1 MLKIVRELA
10 VDNPLV
16 LKIIMGVIALTFV
29 ITMGWWGI
37 QMPGQNVVITVNK
50 HEIEVQEYRRSYNQ
64 AIDYY
69 RELYKDQFNAEM
81 IEKMKV
87 RDKVMEDLVA
97 RELWIEKAGELG
109 IRVSDE
115 ELRDNI
121 MKMKVFH
128 KDGMFN
134 RTLYDRLLA
143 SNRLTTQG
151 FEVAQRKEIIIEK
164 AKRIIKD
171 SVSVSDKEV
180 NDTFPLNITGSK
192 EAVVQRPAEE
202 MQRLKKFLQFQKQEK
217 AVNAYAAAMRGQ
229 AKINVNKELL

>member
-1 MLKIVRELA
+1 MLKIIRELA

-37 QMPGQNVVITVNK
+37 KMPGQNVVITVNN
-50 HEIEVQEYRRSYNQ
+50 HEIEVQEYRRAYNQ

-69 RELYKDQFNAEM
+69 RDLYKDEFNAEM

-87 RDKVMEDLVA
+87 RDRVMEDLVA
-97 RELWIEKAGELG
+97 RELWLEKADELG
-109 IRVSDE
+109 LRVSDE
-115 ELRDNI
+115 ELRDSI

-128 KDGMFN
+128 KDGVFN

-151 FEVAQRKEIIIEK
+151 FEDAQRKEIIIEK

-171 SVSVSDKEV
+171 SVSVSAEEV

-192 EAVVQRPAEE
+192 EVAVQRPAEE

-229 AKINVNKELL
+229 AKIKVNKELL

>member
-50 HEIEVQEYRRSYNQ
+50 HEIEVQEYRRAYNQ

-69 RELYKDQFNAEM
+69 RELYKGEFNAEM
-81 IEKMKV
+81 IEKMKI

-171 SVSVSDKEV
+171 SVSVSDEEV

-192 EAVVQRPAEE
+192 EVSVQRPIEE

>member
-50 HEIEVQEYRRSYNQ
+50 HEIEVQEYRRAYNQ

-115 ELRDNI
+115 ELRDSI
-121 MKMKVFH
+121 IKMKIFH
-128 KDGMFN
+128 KDGVFN

-217 AVNAYAAAMRGQ
+217 AVNAYAVAMRAQ

>member
-50 HEIEVQEYRRSYNQ
+50 HEIEVQEYRRAYNQ

-171 SVSVSDKEV
+171 SVSVSDEEV

-192 EAVVQRPAEE
+192 EVSVQRPIEE

>member
-171 SVSVSDKEV
+171 SVSVSDEEV

>member
-16 LKIIMGVIALTFV
+16 LKIIMGIIALTFV

-50 HEIEVQEYRRSYNQ
+50 HEIEVQEYRRAYNQ

-87 RDKVMEDLVA
+87 KDKVMENLVA
-97 RELWIEKAGELG
+97 RELWLEKAGELG

-151 FEVAQRKEIIIEK
+151 FEDAQRKELLMEK
-164 AKRIIKD
+164 AKRLIKD
-171 SVSVSDKEV
+171 SVSVSDDEV
-180 NDTFPLNITGSK
+180 NDTFPLNLTGGKGVIT
-192 EAVVQRPAEE
+192 ERPVDE

-229 AKINVNKELL
+229 AKIKVNKELL

>member
-1 MLKIVRELA
+1 
-10 VDNPLV
+10 
-16 LKIIMGVIALTFV
+16 
-29 ITMGWWGI
+29 
-37 QMPGQNVVITVNK
+37 MPGQNVVITVNK

-69 RELYKDQFNAEM
+69 RELYKGEFNAEM
-81 IEKMKV
+81 IEKMKI

-217 AVNAYAAAMRGQ
+217 AVNAYAVAMRAQ

>member
-37 QMPGQNVVITVNK
+37 QRPGQNVVITVNK

-115 ELRDNI
+115 ELRDSI
-121 MKMKVFH
+121 IKMKIFH
-128 KDGMFN
+128 KDGVFN

-151 FEVAQRKEIIIEK
+151 FEGSQRKEIIIEK

-171 SVSVSDKEV
+171 SVSVSDEEV

-192 EAVVQRPAEE
+192 EVSVQRPIEE

>member
-115 ELRDNI
+115 ELRDSI
-121 MKMKVFH
+121 IKMKIFH
-128 KDGMFN
+128 KDGVFN

>member
-50 HEIEVQEYRRSYNQ
+50 HEIEVQEYRRAYNQ

-171 SVSVSDKEV
+171 SVSVSDEEV

-192 EAVVQRPAEE
+192 EVAVQRPIEE

>member
-69 RELYKDQFNAEM
+69 RELYKGEFNAEM
-81 IEKMKV
+81 IEKMKI

-115 ELRDNI
+115 ELRDSI
-121 MKMKVFH
+121 IKMKIFH
-128 KDGMFN
+128 KDGVFN

-151 FEVAQRKEIIIEK
+151 FEGAQRKEIIIEK

-171 SVSVSDKEV
+171 SVSVSDEEV

-192 EAVVQRPAEE
+192 EVSVQRPIEE